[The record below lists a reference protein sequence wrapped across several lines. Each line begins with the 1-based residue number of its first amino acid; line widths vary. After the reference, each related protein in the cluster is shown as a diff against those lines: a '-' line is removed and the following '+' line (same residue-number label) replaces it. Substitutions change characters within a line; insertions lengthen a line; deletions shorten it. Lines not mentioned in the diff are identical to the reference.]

1 MSQVIKCISET
12 EKKKKNQKSSISQR
26 RQDKKDISLHKVPVS
41 WDFPGSTNNERHG
54 QGRN

>member
-12 EKKKKNQKSSISQR
+12 EKKKKIKQSSISQR